1 MTLPQVLYIHQVLYQ
16 VVIKANNKDIGFD
29 EALKIISDSVNGA
42 GTLMSMHVLSV
53 LTLTGNCLNRDFLRR
68 ASLTDACKK
77 NVREKLFPGQEITQ
91 TQMKTALNGVVRK
104 LGMSEYLVENLLC
117 ESIRKEPGFDTFH
130 PSQSI
135 FFLDENTDN
144 IYCVSSSGIVEE
156 RSEEDDQRKLSELPL
171 NDCVV
176 PYHQWWKAKVGMDG
190 VHEWYLND
198 CREKGVD
205 PKSIIMRPH
214 VNSSNGKK
222 HNTDDV
228 WDRYIRQINRQKN
241 KGKHTLAHGAAPGA
255 ADIVRQRRKRKN
267 S

>member
-1 MTLPQVLYIHQVLYQ
+1 MDLPWPILTRWASTQQSLPRKNLFIAFVEEATEMNHGTICSNAEFRRHQPTKNTPMTLPQVLYIHQVLYQ

-53 LTLTGNCLNRDFLRR
+53 LTLTGNCLNREFLRR

-135 FFLDENTDN
+135 FFLDENTTFF
-144 IYCVSSSGIVEE
+144 V
-156 RSEEDDQRKLSELPL
+156 
-171 NDCVV
+171 
-176 PYHQWWKAKVGMDG
+176 
-190 VHEWYLND
+190 
-198 CREKGVD
+198 
-205 PKSIIMRPH
+205 
-214 VNSSNGKK
+214 
-222 HNTDDV
+222 
-228 WDRYIRQINRQKN
+228 
-241 KGKHTLAHGAAPGA
+241 
-255 ADIVRQRRKRKN
+255 
-267 S
+267 